1 MRSRDRFTMAATV
14 AALAISVLALGGASR
29 WAVVTVLVVAAIAAA
44 SQLGSRRRLDGISPL
59 LVMIG
64 IAFCLTAIQSIPL
77 PDSVVERISET
88 GFELAED
95 TEGLL
100 EKHGGLPPSGWRP
113 ISLDPPMTHLELAKF
128 AAYFLL
134 AWMCIR
140 TCRNERGRERLL
152 SLVAGLSGVVA
163 LIGIGHEIVGADSLF
178 GIYDPEFANPL
189 VMAPLLNPNHL
200 ACLMALGAI
209 TAAGLAI
216 HERRAPPI
224 RAMWIVVVLLDLGV
238 CLATRSRGGVVALA
252 AGTVI
257 TAVVLVMQR
266 LRRSSGVRRTDV
278 YRILIPAAITVICTL
293 VLVISLGGGGVQHDL
308 ESTRLEELSD
318 PRSKYVA
325 WSSALDLVDEAPVL
339 GIGRGAFESSFT
351 RVYPASSQ
359 LVFSHAE
366 NEYVQAL
373 VDWGIGGV
381 IAFAL
386 GGLFVIRVLLRR
398 WRNGS
403 LAAVAIGGMAAVGVQ
418 SLVDFGAE
426 MPGIAIPCLLV
437 ASTLFYVPLKEGSRS
452 RKRLVSRL
460 GVIGVAVIVGL
471 IAAAPLSRTLAE
483 DHAAARTDVQSARAA
498 LARHPLDYVSA
509 MNVASVTRDPAE
521 RIELINHALRL
532 HPTHSGLHRVVGGW
546 LAATGRTSQAALEF
560 RLSLEGSADPQL
572 LVPEIVSKLKRPED
586 AALAM
591 PLSTERW
598 PLIAKALVDAKRDDV
613 ALIYLVKLFDT
624 HKPPPPELL
633 KRLLALAEKLDN
645 LAIAERVAK
654 ELGKFDASLAVHL
667 DVANM
672 QFRHAKYD
680 DALVTLDRIDT
691 SQITQSEQVDA
702 RLLRCD
708 VLNAKTQWVDA
719 RGCLSALLP
728 EAAVTLQA
736 RRKIHARLA
745 KVEEALGNTE
755 RAEFERKLSIEAVPR
770 ASTDVTPT
778 PAPQLKPFGP

>member
-29 WAVVTVLVVAAIAAA
+29 WAVVAVLVLAVIAAS
-44 SQLGSRRRLDGISPL
+44 SQIGSRRRLDGVSPL

-77 PDSVVERISET
+77 PDSVVEWFSET
-88 GFELAED
+88 GFGLAED
-95 TEGLL
+95 TEALL
-100 EKHGGLPPSGWRP
+100 ATHGGIASSDWRP
-113 ISLDPPMTHLELAKF
+113 ITLDPPMTHLELAKF
-128 AAYFLL
+128 ASYFLL

-140 TCRNERGRERLL
+140 ICRNDRGRERLL

-163 LIGIGHEIVGADSLF
+163 VIGMGHEIVEADTLF
-178 GIYDPEFANPL
+178 GIYDPEFANPM

-209 TAAGLAI
+209 IAAGLAI

-238 CLATRSRGGVVALA
+238 CLATRSRGGVVALG

-266 LRRSSGVRRTDV
+266 LRSSSGVRRTDV
-278 YRILIPAAITVICTL
+278 YRILVPAAITVICTL
-293 VLVISLGGGGVQHDL
+293 VLVIYLGGGGVQREL

-318 PRSKYVA
+318 PRSKYAA
-325 WSSALDLVDEAPVL
+325 WDSALELVKEAPVL

-359 LVFSHAE
+359 LVFSHVE

-386 GGLFVIRVLLRR
+386 GGVLLVRVLLRR

-403 LAAVAIGGMAAVGVQ
+403 LAAVAIGGLSAVGVQ

-426 MPGIAIPCLLV
+426 MPGIAIPCLFV
-437 ASTLFYVPLKEGSRS
+437 ASTLFYVPLKESSRS
-452 RKRLVSRL
+452 RKRSFSRL
-460 GVIGVAVIVGL
+460 GTIGVVVLVGL

-483 DHAAARTDVQSARAA
+483 DHAATRTDVQSARAS
-498 LARHPLDYVSA
+498 LARHPLDYASA
-509 MNVASVTRDPAE
+509 MNVASVTRDPTE

-532 HPTHSGLHRVVGGW
+532 HPTHSGLHRVVGVW

-560 RLSLEGSADPQL
+560 RIALEGSADPQL
-572 LVPEIVSKLKRPED
+572 LVPEIVGKLKNPDD
-586 AALAM
+586 AAMAM
-591 PLSTERW
+591 PLSIDRW
-598 PLIAKALVDAKRDDV
+598 SRIAKALVDAKREDV
-613 ALIYLVKLFDT
+613 ALIYLVKLFDQN
-624 HKPPPPELL
+624 KPPPPELL

-645 LAIAERVAK
+645 LTVAERVAK
-654 ELGKFDASLAVHL
+654 ELGKFDANLTIHL
-667 DVANM
+667 GVANM
-672 QFRHAKYD
+672 QFKHAKYD
-680 DALVTLDRIDT
+680 DTLVTLDRIDT
-691 SQITQSEQVDA
+691 KQITQAEQVDA

-708 VLNAKTQWVDA
+708 VYNAKSQWAQA

-728 EAAVTLQA
+728 EAAVTLQT

-745 KVEEALGNTE
+745 KIEEALGNPE
-755 RAEFERKLSIEAVPR
+755 RADFERKLSIEAVPR
-770 ASTDVTPT
+770 ASTDIPPAPT
-778 PAPQLKPFGP
+778 PLKPFGP